1 MKFGVFLNNYFK
13 KYLLVE
19 NMTKITPKPYT
30 IKLFMPDGN
39 PDTFKIVNKMNWT
52 GIGLEVSR
60 EAWEKHKSR
69 KEFSQAGVYVLIGYT
84 EESELPVVY
93 IGQGDGV
100 KNRIESHYQNK
111 MFWDKVLVFVSSNGG
126 LNRAHIT
133 WIEWALI
140 TKAKEMNRCVLDN
153 AAVPTEPVLTESEK
167 ADTQEFLNEM
177 LSVFPLVEVKVFV
190 KARKIDVDVEYTD
203 KKSTKSHPIQ
213 DTIIVPAQED
223 GFNEVFIG
231 ENCWYAIRIGGGKLN
246 EIKYIAAYQS
256 APVSAI
262 THYAEVDSIESYGD
276 GGKYKLNFKAPAV
289 KIDPIKFGN
298 AKAGSLQSPRYTSLE
313 KMLKVKTVKELFE

>member
-1 MKFGVFLNNYFK
+1 
-13 KYLLVE
+13 
-19 NMTKITPKPYT
+19 MTELSPKPYT

-39 PDTFKIVNKMNWT
+39 PDAFKIVNKMNWT

-60 EAWEKHKSR
+60 EAWEKHKNR
-69 KEFSQAGVYVLIGYT
+69 KEFLEAGVYVLIGYT
-84 EESELPVVY
+84 EDSELPTIY

-153 AAVPTEPVLTESEK
+153 GNVPNEPVLTESEK

-177 LSVFPLVEVKVFV
+177 LSVFPLVEIKVFD
-190 KARKIDVDVEYTD
+190 KARKIDVDVEFTE
-203 KKSTKSHPIQ
+203 KKSTKLHPIL
-213 DTIIVPAQED
+213 DTVIVPAQED
-223 GFNEVFIG
+223 GFKEEFLKN
-231 ENCWYAIRIGGGKLN
+231 NCWYAIRISGGKLN
-246 EIKYIAAYQS
+246 EIKYIAAYQT

-262 THYAEVDSIESYGD
+262 THYAEVDTIEAYGD
-276 GGKYKLNFKAPAV
+276 GRKYKLYFKGEPFA
-289 KIDPIKFGN
+289 ITPIPFGD
-298 AKAGSLQSPRYTSLE
+298 AKTGSLQGPRYSSLE

>member
-1 MKFGVFLNNYFK
+1 
-13 KYLLVE
+13 
-19 NMTKITPKPYT
+19 MTELTPKPYT

-39 PDTFKIVNKMNWT
+39 PDAFKIINKMNWT

-60 EAWEKHKSR
+60 EAWEKHKNR
-69 KEFSQAGVYVLIGYT
+69 KEFLQAGVYVLIGYT

-100 KNRIESHYQNK
+100 KNRIDSHYQNK
-111 MFWDKVLVFVSSNGG
+111 LFWDKVLVFVSSNGG

-153 AAVPTEPVLTESEK
+153 GNVPNEPVLTESER

-177 LSVFPLVEVKVFV
+177 LSVFPLVEIKVFD
-190 KARKIDVDVEYTD
+190 KARKIDVDVEFTE
-203 KKSTKSHPIQ
+203 KKSTKLHPIL
-213 DTIIVPAQED
+213 DTVIVPAQED
-223 GFNEVFIG
+223 GFKEEFLKN
-231 ENCWYAIRIGGGKLN
+231 NCWYAIRISGGKLN
-246 EIKYIAAYQS
+246 EIKYIAAYQTS
-256 APVSAI
+256 PVSAI
-262 THYAEVDSIESYGD
+262 THYAEVDTIEAYGD
-276 GGKYKLNFKAPAV
+276 GRKYKLYFKGE
-289 KIDPIKFGN
+289 PIAITPIPFGD
-298 AKAGSLQSPRYTSLE
+298 AKTGSLQGPRYTSLE

>member
-1 MKFGVFLNNYFK
+1 MS
-13 KYLLVE
+13 E
-19 NMTKITPKPYT
+19 PTQKPYT

-39 PDTFKIVNKMNWT
+39 PDAFKIINKMNWT

-69 KEFSQAGVYVLIGYT
+69 KEFLEAGIYVLIGYT
-84 EESELPVVY
+84 EDSELPTVY

-153 AAVPTEPVLTESEK
+153 GNVPNEPVLTESEK

-177 LSVFPLVEVKVFV
+177 LSVFPLVEIKVFD
-190 KARKIDVDVEYTD
+190 KARKIDVDVEFTE
-203 KKSTKSHPIQ
+203 KKSTKLHPIL
-213 DTIIVPAQED
+213 DTVIVPAQED
-223 GFNEVFIG
+223 GFKEEFLKN
-231 ENCWYAIRIGGGKLN
+231 NCWYAIRISGGKLN
-246 EIKYIAAYQS
+246 EIKYIAAYQTS
-256 APVSAI
+256 PVSAI
-262 THYAEVDSIESYGD
+262 THYAEVDTIEAYGD
-276 GGKYKLNFKAPAV
+276 GRKYKLYFKGQ
-289 KIDPIKFGN
+289 PIAITPIPFGD
-298 AKAGSLQSPRYTSLE
+298 AKTGSLQSSRYTSLE
-313 KMLKVKTVKELFE
+313 KLLKVKTVKELFE